1 MSRVRR
7 RAVLAVTLV
16 LPGAA
21 VGQQAAP
28 PGPPIGT
35 ARMLA
40 DGTILLDLV
49 ARGNGA
55 SGDARLTY
63 PPGDPQYQ
71 AILRHLGGLQPGEIK
86 PVRPFP

>member
-1 MSRVRR
+1 MSLVLR
-7 RAVLAVTLV
+7 RAVLAAMLA

-21 VGQQAAP
+21 SSQQATP
-28 PGPPIGT
+28 SDTPIGT
-35 ARMLA
+35 ARMMA
-40 DGTILLDLV
+40 DGTIVLDLL
-49 ARGNGA
+49 ARGRGA

-63 PPGDPQYQ
+63 PLGDPQYQ